1 MAAAEALQSIL
12 LRLCVLCSTSLQTIQ
27 TSPTETIDRET
38 SRQDG
43 RALSEK
49 LYQDLLILNQQ
60 VRKEATALSLA
71 MRPSS
76 REMHDDADPLDGL
89 DEKSIEAASHL
100 LQSLATDAVPKL
112 VFLANLAQKNQRV
125 YDTTDAVAN
134 DTSLQEAREM
144 GAHIVLGEN
153 AMGKHVVSASVGS
166 LFANDV
172 RRYTA
177 DVIETIGLLCQSF
190 MNVRTRTVLARA
202 QEKRGEQSESPTPPS
217 RQASLA
223 LTKKLWTLCDA
234 AEGDKTHT
242 PAYIARLPRNNYEAL
257 YKLARQHELVMRDGV
272 TELEESL
279 ENDSLDSP
287 QPPSDDVEDMWER
300 HVQLSEEEK
309 KAVRNVLDLVR
320 SGIALL
326 KQAMSAAAAAKDVD
340 LDRVAELMEELASTQ
355 DDLIASVLY
364 EEETAEGL
372 GEVAQA
378 YVDACEALHECVD
391 TSSGMDAIEA
401 AWHSLSL

>member
-1 MAAAEALQSIL
+1 
-12 LRLCVLCSTSLQTIQ
+12 
-27 TSPTETIDRET
+27 
-38 SRQDG
+38 
-43 RALSEK
+43 
-49 LYQDLLILNQQ
+49 
-60 VRKEATALSLA
+60 
-71 MRPSS
+71 
-76 REMHDDADPLDGL
+76 
-89 DEKSIEAASHL
+89 
-100 LQSLATDAVPKL
+100 
-112 VFLANLAQKNQRV
+112 
-125 YDTTDAVAN
+125 
-134 DTSLQEAREM
+134 M

-309 KAVRNVLDLVR
+309 KAVN
-320 SGIALL
+320 
-326 KQAMSAAAAAKDVD
+326 
-340 LDRVAELMEELASTQ
+340 
-355 DDLIASVLY
+355 
-364 EEETAEGL
+364 GL
-372 GEVAQA
+372 G
-378 YVDACEALHECVD
+378 H
-391 TSSGMDAIEA
+391 
-401 AWHSLSL
+401 

>member
-1 MAAAEALQSIL
+1 MSAAEALQSTL
-12 LRLCVLCSTSLQTIQ
+12 LRLCVLCSTSLHTIQ
-27 TSPTETIDRET
+27 TSPTETIDREA

-43 RALSEK
+43 RALSQK
-49 LYQDLLILNQQ
+49 LYQDLMILNQQ

-76 REMHDDADPLDGL
+76 RHVHDDANPLDGL

-134 DTSLQEAREM
+134 DTGLQEARDM

-153 AMGKHVVSASVGS
+153 GIGEHVVSASVGT

-202 QEKRGEQSESPTPPS
+202 QEKRGEKAESPAPPS

-242 PAYIARLPRNNYEAL
+242 PAYITRLPRNNYEAL
-257 YKLARQHELVMRDGV
+257 CKLARQNELVLRDGV
-272 TELEESL
+272 AELEESL
-279 ENDSLDSP
+279 ESDTLDPP
-287 QPPSDDVEDMWER
+287 QAASDQVEDMWEQS
-300 HVQLSEEEK
+300 VQLSEEEK
-309 KAVRNVLDLVR
+309 KTVRNVLDLVR

-326 KQAMSAAAAAKDVD
+326 KQALSAAATAKDVD
-340 LDRVAELMEELASTQ
+340 LDHVAELIEGLAATQ
-355 DDLIASVLY
+355 DDLIAAVLY
-364 EEETAEGL
+364 EEEMAEGL
-372 GEVAQA
+372 GKVAQA

-391 TSSGMDAIEA
+391 TSSGMHAIES
-401 AWHSLSL
+401 AWQSLSL